1 MKKRI
6 LLISAA
12 ILLMVT
18 SYATSPKVSISLTGS
33 QLLINKQP
41 IDSSTTTQKVQQI
54 MGAEH
59 PRRLD
64 GGTLGFWYVYDESAL
79 TFRWNADSTRLQ
91 YVYIAFQTYDAHPVY
106 EGKNTDGFSFSYL
119 GAAVD
124 MSTSIFTMVKRS
136 QGHIRSIK
144 SDLFGISI
152 EQGNNTMQIVYRPD
166 KCIFKS
172 KKPIPDGPYTPDE
185 HDIQYIRSC
194 TIFPGGGTAFTQKC
208 PDIKFVHDSLYTS
221 GRPAPEEIY
230 VLHPDFLHEPFDCE
244 KMVFMRARE
253 PLEYIFNTTD
263 EDSLKRLVV
272 YYSARLKDDNQV
284 KREYEGYKEYD
295 EDAINADGYSLL
307 RDGNFAGATALFKL
321 NTILYPDSY
330 NVWDSYGEVLF
341 ADGHPEEAAKMY
353 RLSLDK
359 NPRNTIYEWNSA
371 YNSLAFLKLI
381 LGRLDIYK

>member
-1 MKKRI
+1 
-6 LLISAA
+6 
-12 ILLMVT
+12 
-18 SYATSPKVSISLTGS
+18 
-33 QLLINKQP
+33 
-41 IDSSTTTQKVQQI
+41 

-64 GGTLGFWYVYDESAL
+64 SGALGFWYVYDESAL

-91 YVYIAFQTYDAHPVY
+91 YVYIAYQTYDAHPLY
-106 EGKNTDGFSFSYL
+106 EAKNTEGVSFSYL

-136 QGHIRSIK
+136 QGHILSIK
-144 SDLFGISI
+144 PDLFGISI
-152 EQGNNTMQIVYRPD
+152 VQGNNTMQIAYRPD

-194 TIFPGGGTAFTQKC
+194 TIFPGGGSSITEKY
-208 PDIKFVHDSLYTS
+208 PDIKFVHDSLYIT
-221 GRPAPEEIY
+221 GKPAPDDVYII
-230 VLHPDFLHEPFDCE
+230 HPDFLHEPFDCE

-284 KREYEGYKEYD
+284 KREYEGYKDYD

-330 NVWDSYGEVLF
+330 NVWDSYGEGLF
-341 ADGHPEEAAKMY
+341 DGGDPEKAKEMY
-353 RLSLDK
+353 QTSISK
-359 NPRNTIYEWNSA
+359 NPAKTFNELNSY

-381 LGRLDIYK
+381 VGRFDGYK

>member
-1 MKKRI
+1 
-6 LLISAA
+6 
-12 ILLMVT
+12 
-18 SYATSPKVSISLTGS
+18 
-33 QLLINKQP
+33 
-41 IDSSTTTQKVQQI
+41 
-54 MGAEH
+54 
-59 PRRLD
+59 
-64 GGTLGFWYVYDESAL
+64 
-79 TFRWNADSTRLQ
+79 
-91 YVYIAFQTYDAHPVY
+91 
-106 EGKNTDGFSFSYL
+106 
-119 GAAVD
+119 
-124 MSTSIFTMVKRS
+124 
-136 QGHIRSIK
+136 
-144 SDLFGISI
+144 
-152 EQGNNTMQIVYRPD
+152 
-166 KCIFKS
+166 
-172 KKPIPDGPYTPDE
+172 
-185 HDIQYIRSC
+185 
-194 TIFPGGGTAFTQKC
+194 
-208 PDIKFVHDSLYTS
+208 
-221 GRPAPEEIY
+221 
-230 VLHPDFLHEPFDCE
+230 
-244 KMVFMRARE
+244 MRARE

-381 LGRLDIYK
+381 LRRLDIYK